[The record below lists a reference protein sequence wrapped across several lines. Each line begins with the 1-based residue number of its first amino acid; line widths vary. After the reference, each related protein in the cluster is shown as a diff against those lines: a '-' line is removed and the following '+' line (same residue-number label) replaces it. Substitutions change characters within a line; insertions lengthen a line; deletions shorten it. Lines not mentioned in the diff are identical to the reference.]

1 MPYCE
6 WDDDNL
12 ESLINAIECGN
23 CILMMGAGVSLEK
36 HGDEFLPCTE
46 ILARE
51 LAEEIKN
58 TTEQW
63 NIRPDTSN
71 LAQIAQY
78 YDLIKGKN
86 KLQSSVKKFYAKRRN
101 ANCSIYRNLAVLP
114 FSNIITTAHDQM
126 FYNALKEKKK
136 GPIIKHFNFC
146 EENPTLSHKGSRDA
160 PLIFQ
165 LYGTIKKPD
174 SMILKEDDFLNFLTG
189 DRSLP
194 DNIIDLLKDKKK
206 SILFLGFGF
215 QYWYSRVLLH
225 FLKTN
230 KKDDKSFAFE
240 HPISIDGG
248 YDNDDFKRTIIFFKK
263 SNYKIKFF
271 KDDLFTFTETLKE
284 KYLSDKELLSDDAVD
299 LPPGYPAKKPVV
311 FICYASED
319 RAKAT
324 DIYNK
329 LEINGFDPWQDEKS
343 LRGGDEWD
351 VCIKENIK
359 ECDYFLVLQSKAL
372 LNKISN
378 FSYINKEINIALD
391 RQKYCGQAQRFIIP
405 VKIEECELLER
416 LKFLHTVD
424 ISEGKDYSK
433 LIEDL
438 KSNLR
443 KRQGDNV

>member
-36 HGDEFLPCTE
+36 DGDEFLPCTE
-46 ILARE
+46 ILARN
-51 LAEEIKN
+51 LAEDIKN
-58 TTEQW
+58 ETEQW
-63 NIRPDTSN
+63 NINPDTSN
-71 LAQIAQY
+71 LAQVAQY

-86 KLQSSVKKFYAKRRN
+86 KLQSSVKKFYAKRKN
-101 ANCSIYRNLAVLP
+101 AGCEIYRNLSALP

-126 FYNALKEKKK
+126 FYNALKKRQKE
-136 GPIIKHFNFC
+136 PIIKHFNFC
-146 EENPTLSHKGSRDA
+146 EKNRIFSHKGSRDA

-189 DRSLP
+189 DHSLQ
-194 DNIIDLLKDKKK
+194 DNIIELLKDKKK

-240 HPISIDGG
+240 HPVSVDGG
-248 YDNDDFKRTIIFFKK
+248 YDNDDLKRTIIFFKK
-263 SNYKIKFF
+263 SDYKIKFF
-271 KDDLFTFTETLKE
+271 KNDLFTFTKNLKE
-284 KYLSDKELLSDDAVD
+284 KYLKELLSDSDDAVD
-299 LPPGYPAKKPVV
+299 LPPRYPANKSVV
-311 FICYASED
+311 FICHASED
-319 RAKAT
+319 SAKAT
-324 DIYNK
+324 EIYNGLK
-329 LEINGFDPWQDEKS
+329 ITGFDPWQDKEN

-351 VCIKENIK
+351 TYIKKTIQK
-359 ECDYFLVLQSKAL
+359 CDYFLVLQSKAL
-372 LNKISN
+372 FNKT
-378 FSYINKEINIALD
+378 FSYVNKEINIALD
-391 RQKYCGQAQRFIIP
+391 MQKYCGQAKRFIIP